1 MLRLLRSLL
10 WLGALSAAA
19 AAPERIVAVGD
30 VHGAYPELLSIL
42 QTAGLADESG
52 RWSGGGATLV
62 QTGDLLDRG
71 PYVRDVVDLLR
82 RLQEEAP
89 ASGGHVEVL
98 LGNHEQMT
106 LIGEYRDVAGE
117 TWAQF
122 ADDGSQHRREAA
134 WRDWKDWA
142 IRHARERGTAPP
154 RLDRALRERWLDEHP
169 LGFLEY
175 VEAFGPEGEYGR
187 WLRQRPLVATAG
199 GTLFIHAGI
208 APRNAELSVAEL
220 NARELGFI
228 ERLDRDRRAL
238 VESGAILP
246 FFTLAEIV
254 HVVRGEAVE
263 PEAAGA
269 EASTRLQAVTSAR
282 STLDALEEHLGEDS
296 LFWYRGWSD
305 LPAGE
310 LAALGDHLADSLGV
324 ERFVAAHTPA
334 RDGSIRTR
342 LEGRFAF
349 IDTGMLGTV
358 YDGRPSALEL
368 LDGALTA
375 LYVGAPS
382 EVLDDGASSA
392 AGGASRPL
400 LLSWRAADD
409 GSSSG
414 PAEAMVWR
422 GPDGEALPF
431 SDEAEIER
439 FLAGARILSNEPIPE
454 GITKPRKLLLEAD
467 GVRAHAAFRYHHDE
481 DRNVRLG
488 DGTRQTFFIDSFRNE
503 VAAYRLSRLLGMR
516 NLPPAVLRTVDRKD
530 GSLQLWIEG
539 ARTQEVLQEEGI
551 RVPVDKLLRRNRQ
564 SWDMKVFDNLI
575 NNIDRNAGNIVWDQ
589 DWSLWLIDHTR
600 AFARSRELLRA
611 ADVSHCSRALFAAL
625 ETLDEE
631 TLETR
636 MEGLLGRYE
645 IRALLVRRDLL
656 VRRIRELIAEQGEEA
671 VLFDHGDPGGGVK
684 VSYDEG

>member
-1 MLRLLRSLL
+1 
-10 WLGALSAAA
+10 
-19 AAPERIVAVGD
+19 
-30 VHGAYPELLSIL
+30 
-42 QTAGLADESG
+42 
-52 RWSGGGATLV
+52 
-62 QTGDLLDRG
+62 
-71 PYVRDVVDLLR
+71 
-82 RLQEEAP
+82 
-89 ASGGHVEVL
+89 
-98 LGNHEQMT
+98 
-106 LIGEYRDVAGE
+106 
-117 TWAQF
+117 
-122 ADDGSQHRREAA
+122 
-134 WRDWKDWA
+134 
-142 IRHARERGTAPP
+142 
-154 RLDRALRERWLDEHP
+154 
-169 LGFLEY
+169 
-175 VEAFGPEGEYGR
+175 
-187 WLRQRPLVATAG
+187 
-199 GTLFIHAGI
+199 
-208 APRNAELSVAEL
+208 
-220 NARELGFI
+220 
-228 ERLDRDRRAL
+228 
-238 VESGAILP
+238 
-246 FFTLAEIV
+246 
-254 HVVRGEAVE
+254 
-263 PEAAGA
+263 
-269 EASTRLQAVTSAR
+269 
-282 STLDALEEHLGEDS
+282 
-296 LFWYRGWSD
+296 
-305 LPAGE
+305 
-310 LAALGDHLADSLGV
+310 
-324 ERFVAAHTPA
+324 
-334 RDGSIRTR
+334 
-342 LEGRFAF
+342 
-349 IDTGMLGTV
+349 
-358 YDGRPSALEL
+358 
-368 LDGALTA
+368 
-375 LYVGAPS
+375 
-382 EVLDDGASSA
+382 
-392 AGGASRPL
+392 
-400 LLSWRAADD
+400 
-409 GSSSG
+409 
-414 PAEAMVWR
+414 MVWR

>member
-1 MLRLLRSLL
+1 
-10 WLGALSAAA
+10 
-19 AAPERIVAVGD
+19 V
-30 VHGAYPELLSIL
+30 
-42 QTAGLADESG
+42 
-52 RWSGGGATLV
+52 
-62 QTGDLLDRG
+62 
-71 PYVRDVVDLLR
+71 
-82 RLQEEAP
+82 
-89 ASGGHVEVL
+89 
-98 LGNHEQMT
+98 
-106 LIGEYRDVAGE
+106 
-117 TWAQF
+117 
-122 ADDGSQHRREAA
+122 
-134 WRDWKDWA
+134 
-142 IRHARERGTAPP
+142 RHARERGAGPP
-154 RLDRALRERWLDEHP
+154 RLDRALRDSWLDEHP

-175 VEAFGPEGEYGR
+175 VESFGPEGEYGR

-208 APRNAELSVAEL
+208 APRNADLSLAEL

-238 VESGAILP
+238 VETGVILP

-254 HVVRGEAVE
+254 HVVRGEAAE
-263 PEAAGA
+263 PEASGA
-269 EASTRLQAVTSAR
+269 EVSPRLQAVARAR
-282 STLDALEEHLGEDS
+282 STLDALEEHLGEES

-305 LPAGE
+305 LPGEE
-310 LAALGDHLADSLGV
+310 LAALGDRLADSLGV
-324 ERFVAAHTPA
+324 ERFVAGHTPA

-342 LEGRFAF
+342 LAGRFAF
-349 IDTGMLGTV
+349 IDTGMLGAV

-368 LDGALTA
+368 LEGTATA

-382 EVLDDGASSA
+382 ELLLEDGAAGA
-392 AGGASRPL
+392 AGGAASRPRL
-400 LLSWRAADD
+400 LAWRAAGDEA
-409 GSSSG
+409 SVAA
-414 PAEAMVWR
+414 PAAPVAWR
-422 GPDGEALPF
+422 GPDGETLPF

-439 FLAGARILSNEPIPE
+439 FLATALIVSDEPIPE

-539 ARTQEVLQEEGI
+539 GRTQEVVQEEGI
-551 RVPVDKLLRRNRQ
+551 NVPGDKLLRRNRQ

-575 NNIDRNAGNIVWDQ
+575 NNIDRNAGNVVWDE

-600 AFARSRELLRA
+600 AFARSRELLRP

-625 ETLDEE
+625 GTLDEE
-631 TLETR
+631 ALQAR
-636 MEGLLGRYE
+636 MEDLLGRWE

-656 VRRIRELIAEQGEEA
+656 VRRIQELIAERGEDA
-671 VLFDHGDPGGGVK
+671 VLFDHGDTGAGVK